1 MSLLGSM
8 LLLIVKR
15 RSGGIGIPETMY
27 LKMRAWC
34 SSSCHCEAVNGYLV
48 LFLAPAGL
56 LRLIIFSKESLKF
69 LKQLKKLGKREA

>member
-1 MSLLGSM
+1 MSLLESM

-34 SSSCHCEAVNGYLV
+34 SSSCHCDAVKGYLL
-48 LFLAPAGL
+48 LFLAL
-56 LRLIIFSKESLKF
+56 ELVLKLIIFFQKI
-69 LKQLKKLGKREA
+69 